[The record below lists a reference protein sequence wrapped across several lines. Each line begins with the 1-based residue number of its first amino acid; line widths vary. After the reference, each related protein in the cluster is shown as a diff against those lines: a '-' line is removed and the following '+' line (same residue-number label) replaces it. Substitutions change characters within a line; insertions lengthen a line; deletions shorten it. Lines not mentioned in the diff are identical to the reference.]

1 MRTLILTM
9 LLLAL
14 FSTSCK
20 KNPTPA
26 TPVTGGTITITSIS
40 PAMFY
45 TDDNITITGTGFNVD
60 IAKDTVEFG
69 RMDDKSDD
77 DTTQVFM
84 AYYKSKITDYTIMSA
99 SATKLILKPSVPDS
113 LYKTVFT
120 NNYNHSSENIRFRV
134 KSAGSSAI
142 SDIVTFKNI
151 PFIATLIDANHPMR
165 PNDSAQVDITGVFSN
180 SICDV
185 NLYIS
190 GNKAL
195 GCTYADQ
202 YLNSN
207 LYYVPGPCTCED
219 FGTLVYGCPQG
230 VNSLSKGRLVSYN
243 AGNQIATIRFLMPG
257 NFFGT
262 SVGGGYGPVINLKVQ
277 AVNKD
282 GRSGPVRTLATE
294 LFPTH

>member
-1 MRTLILTM
+1 MRTLLLAILT
-9 LLLAL
+9 LTLIT
-14 FSTSCK
+14 TSCK
-20 KNPTPA
+20 KNPIPA
-26 TPVTGGTITITSIS
+26 TPVTSGAITITSIS

-45 TDDNITITGTGFNVD
+45 TDDVITITGTGFNPD
-60 IAKDTVEFG
+60 LTKDTVEFG

-84 AYYKSKITDYTIMSA
+84 AYYKSKVTDYTIMSA
-99 SATKLILKPSVPDS
+99 SATKLILKPSVRDS
-113 LYKTVFT
+113 LYKIVFT
-120 NNYNHSSENIRFRV
+120 SNYNHSSENIRFRV

-142 SDIVTFKNI
+142 SDVVTFKNI
-151 PFIATLIDANHPMR
+151 PYINTLIDANHPMR
-165 PNDSAQVDITGVFSN
+165 PNDSADVDITGVFSN
-180 SICDV
+180 NLCDV

-230 VNSLSKGRLVSYN
+230 LNSLSKGRLVSYN
-243 AGNQIATIRFLMPG
+243 AGNHIASIRFLMPA

-282 GRSGPVRTLATE
+282 GRSGPIRILATE